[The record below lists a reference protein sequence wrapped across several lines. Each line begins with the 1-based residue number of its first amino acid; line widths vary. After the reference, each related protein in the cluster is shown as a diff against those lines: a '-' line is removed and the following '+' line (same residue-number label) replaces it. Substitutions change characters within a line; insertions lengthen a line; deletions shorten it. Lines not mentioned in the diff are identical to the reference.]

1 MKRTS
6 SKTARVNNSRT
17 RKKSRA
23 RLFVV
28 LSALNILLTVLIAV
42 LFPVAFSNDAKTA
55 EKRKSWLGI
64 TGITVTGNTRYDN
77 EAIIGVS
84 GLTEGESV
92 FSINKGQITKRLRK
106 SFPYVEKAEIDI
118 NFRRGVTVRITEFPE
133 LGAVYANGSWMVV
146 NHEGVGL
153 LKMPLRS
160 ERPLRKLYL
169 KGAKTIA
176 NEVGEQVLSKQSL
189 SIATQLVDA
198 FEDYKLDGIGVI
210 DMSNPND
217 IRLHWKNQIVILMGN
232 DSNLRYEVAVVAS
245 SLPKVVARHGETAT
259 GVLNVSLYSD
269 NTVESPTVIFTPSS
283 LLNDRPEQVGSGT
296 AGSTTAAQPLA
307 GAATTTS
314 ARNQTT
320 SRNG

>member
-1 MKRTS
+1 MKRRTS
-6 SKTARVNNSRT
+6 KKTHTQNSRA
-17 RKKSRA
+17 RKKGRA

-28 LSALNILLTVLIAV
+28 LLALNLLLAVLIAV
-42 LFPVAFSNDAKTA
+42 LFPVAFGNDAETA

-64 TGITVTGNTRYDN
+64 TRITVTGNTRYDD

-106 SFPYVEKAEIDI
+106 SFSYVQKAEINI
-118 NFRRGVTVRITEFPE
+118 NLRREVTVHITEFPE
-133 LGAVYANGSWMVV
+133 LGAVYLDGSWMVV

-176 NEVGEQVLSKQSL
+176 DQEGKQVLSEESL
-189 SIATQLVDA
+189 SMVTQLVDA
-198 FEDYKLDGIGVI
+198 FEDYKLDGIAVI
-210 DMSNPND
+210 DISNPND
-217 IRLHWKNQIVILMGN
+217 IRLNWKNQIDILMGN
-232 DSNLRYEVAVVAS
+232 DSNLRYEVAVIAG
-245 SLPKVVARHGETAT
+245 SLPKVLARHGETAT

-269 NTVESPTVIFTPSS
+269 STVEAPTIIFTPSS
-283 LLNDRPEQVGSGT
+283 LLNKEEEPEA
-296 AGSTTAAQPLA
+296 AGSTTDGQSGSAV
-307 GAATTTS
+307 TTTT
-314 ARNQTT
+314 AQNLPR
-320 SRNG
+320 